1 MMKRIVHVVAHN
13 GVEYDVPMTA
23 EQADFFL
30 KLAEYKSA
38 TEQEIT
44 FNELVAKKVDE
55 ELQHK
60 FGQHN

>member
-23 EQADFFL
+23 EQAAFFL

-44 FNELVAKKVDE
+44 FCELVANKVEE
-55 ELQHK
+55 ELQRK
-60 FGQHN
+60 SGQLN